1 MAESLL
7 DGCRESI
14 LKIAATQ
21 SPDGERAISI
31 LAEMFQADSGESSPG
46 SRRGA
51 GREARQ
57 RSKARPTSR
66 T

>member
-31 LAEMFQADSGESSPG
+31 LAEMFQADSGESSPRQPAW
-46 SRRGA
+46 RR
-51 GREARQ
+51 ARGETALE
-57 RSKARPTSR
+57 SAPTSR